1 MSKLLLSGFA
11 FLSTPLLA
19 HPQLE
24 QHTHG
29 FDRAELFTII
39 AGIAIAAAVM
49 ITIQMKINNKSGSD
63 T

>member
-29 FDRAELFTII
+29 FDRAEFTII
-39 AGIAIAAAVM
+39 AGIAIAAAVV